1 MKFKK
6 GDILEF
12 DGIGSYAAKKGATAI
27 CKGYEI
33 DEDGES
39 FIEVQW
45 IRNELS
51 EGQDDG
57 GYYESQFTK
66 VEERSEYEKFLQ
78 LKQIYDELKVEEVSS
93 QEENRIF
100 EEIKKEKVMKF
111 DFERGKQQLLEWMDN
126 EFDCTYGYSL
136 QYIKELSTIAE
147 VQDEVESFRRF
158 EESWVGKT
166 VAINRARTMR
176 KSAKQQVEEIEFARF
191 EMYMTLFL
199 LDLGIEL
206 SN

>member
-176 KSAKQQVEEIEFARF
+176 EVFAALQDTAIEDDDNFI
-191 EMYMTLFL
+191 
-199 LDLGIEL
+199 IEL
-206 SN
+206 FTTEQ

>member
-126 EFDCTYGYSL
+126 EFDCTYGTSL
-136 QYIKELSTIAE
+136 QYIKELSTIADI
-147 VQDEVESFRRF
+147 QDEVESFRRF

-166 VAINRARTMR
+166 AAVNRATTMR
-176 KSAKQQVEEIEFARF
+176 EVFAALQDTSIENDDNFI
-191 EMYMTLFL
+191 
-199 LDLGIEL
+199 IEL
-206 SN
+206 FTTEQ